1 MTGDTIRIH
10 LQWLD
15 GRTLDLD
22 WSGDEAQANPTT
34 IQHDRRE
41 FTALAIG
48 PIAACRSTK
57 SGTTHEGTR
66 SMSLQMI
73 VRDWFE
79 GMELLP

>member
-34 IQHDRRE
+34 IQNDRRE
-41 FTALAIG
+41 FTATGDRTDRGL
-48 PIAACRSTK
+48 PIYQ
-57 SGTTHEGTR
+57 E
-66 SMSLQMI
+66 
-73 VRDWFE
+73 RDDS
-79 GMELLP
+79 